1 MRYRW
6 PLVVVLTVLLALTV
20 IGIISTSTGGPRR
33 PDSSLET
40 VVVPGVHSVGVA
52 VSMQGQR

>member
-1 MRYRW
+1 MRDRW
-6 PLVVVLTVLLALTV
+6 PLVVVLIVLLALSV
-20 IGIISTSTGGPRR
+20 ITTLTLVHRN

-52 VSMQGQR
+52 VSMEGHAE